1 MASRVAEMR
10 LLNRKRW
17 DAHVAAREAQGI
29 PLEPTGGALFNRSN
43 PLGPNGNFQNPYV
56 RTNDPDKR
64 YVEKRGKLVFV
75 DKLGRPQQGPKT
87 EEERIE
93 LMRNWQD
100 NQRNSKSYVPVYGYD
115 FTSVNVAS
123 HRKYR
128 IPNTSVVNKV
138 GDLRLICCC
147 NMRLTAVRN
156 APANSFFVVSS
167 AHLFV
172 FEFRRNGSGGST
184 CSASSCTRPWCL
196 SRSTSPTG
204 AGIAACGET
213 PTMSWSRSTA

>member
-43 PLGPNGNFQNPYV
+43 PVGPNGNFQDPYV
-56 RTNDPDKR
+56 RTNKPGKR
-64 YVEKRGKLVFV
+64 YVEKRGKLTFV
-75 DKLGRPQQGPKT
+75 DKHGRPQPVDEKDR
-87 EEERIE
+87 EKMM
-93 LMRNWQD
+93 LNWQSD
-100 NQRNSKSYVPVYGYD
+100 QANPRRYVPVYGYD

-156 APANSFFVVSS
+156 APANSSFVVFFCSS
-167 AHLFV
+167 VRF
-172 FEFRRNGSGGST
+172 
-184 CSASSCTRPWCL
+184 
-196 SRSTSPTG
+196 
-204 AGIAACGET
+204 
-213 PTMSWSRSTA
+213 